1 MDIKNFDLR
10 IFVTEENLPNSD
22 IPLYALTAYDG
33 ETGDVKFML
42 ECLSEKEIRNMTI
55 ADMIEC
61 IEFGEG

>member
-33 ETGDVKFML
+33 ETGDVKIPFG
-42 ECLSEKEIRNMTI
+42 KWKDFVD
-55 ADMIEC
+55 DMRYEC
-61 IEFGEG
+61 II